1 MHVGCGSWRAHFTQ
15 PGILAR
21 VLTLGACSN
30 LAKGELGVELG
41 FAS

>member
-21 VLTLGACSN
+21 VLTLDACSN

-41 FAS
+41 FAR